1 VARPK
6 LFLGG
11 VMTALALTIPV
22 ASGAAFN
29 SGTPPGPPGVSGNPP
44 RGADVLHCAAE
55 GVNAGVPG
63 VTVFVRGGFP
73 VFRCGG
79 A

>member
-1 VARPK
+1 VARTK
-6 LFLGG
+6 LILGG
-11 VMTALALTIPV
+11 VVTALALSIPV

-29 SGTPPGPPGVSGNPP
+29 SGTPPGPPGQSGNPAL
-44 RGADVLHCAAE
+44 GADVLHCAAV

-63 VTVFVRGGFP
+63 VTVFVRGRFP
-73 VFRCGG
+73 VFHCGG